1 MLLLSLSLRLFY
13 SLSFIYRPIRLFY
26 IPYLLDRWKGHY
38 CIVMYCKL
46 REVKSAIQEY
56 LSFSPSS
63 RITILFY
70 SFYPDNM
77 YANDF
82 PVNLLR
88 NVGIRQVETSHFVML
103 DMDMWVNGMILFISL
118 VDSFSIFL

>member
-56 LSFSPSS
+56 LYFSPSN

-103 DMDMWVNGMILFISL
+103 DMDMWVNSI
-118 VDSFSIFL
+118 SFSISLLSR